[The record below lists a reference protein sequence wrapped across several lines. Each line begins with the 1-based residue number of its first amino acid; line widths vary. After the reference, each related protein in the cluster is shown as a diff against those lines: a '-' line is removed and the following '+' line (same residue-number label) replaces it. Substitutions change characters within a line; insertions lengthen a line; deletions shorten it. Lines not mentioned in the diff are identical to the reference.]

1 MLLSEYMEKTE
12 DMTVSPPDQTESET
26 SQIEASED
34 YKSQSAETSPTVTA
48 IDNEERINRQKTKD
62 ATKLSAL
69 REKLGLIQKRVVEWW
84 NSREG
89 HPKTNILYRED
100 RMYRCI
106 GPKGYDDFINTG
118 KIRSKNQNKYQDV
131 SFNIGGPAPLYM
143 EGSSGDFILEATPDA
158 TDFEFKIN
166 PYSLS
171 GEPMRDIPYRGC
183 ANGSLNKDSSIRIFR
198 RVEQNAEG
206 NIYEVVFDNIGDVA
220 LVEQQ

>member
-1 MLLSEYMEKTE
+1 MLVFEYMEGLQDNTAFIPE
-12 DMTVSPPDQTESET
+12 ET
-26 SQIEASED
+26 KSDVLTIENDDIDSAQIEEIPHIGGDDTEAKIDRQRASD
-34 YKSQSAETSPTVTA
+34 T
-48 IDNEERINRQKTKD
+48 
-62 ATKLSAL
+62 TKLAAL

-106 GPKGYDDFINTG
+106 GPNGYADFVNSGI
-118 KIRSKNQNKYQDV
+118 IRSKNRNKYQDV

-171 GEPMRDIPYRGC
+171 GEPMKDIPYRGC
-183 ANGSLNKDSSIRIFR
+183 ANGSLTKDSSIRIFR
-198 RVEQNAEG
+198 RVEQNADG
-206 NIYEVVFDNIGDVA
+206 SIYEVVFDNIGDVA
-220 LVEQQ
+220 LVE